1 MEYRPDWLAQVEEE
15 ILEPDRIIIDPHHHF
30 WKQSSWGRYL
40 LDDLWADTGAG
51 HRVEK
56 TVFLECG
63 AEYLEGGAE
72 SLRPVGENQFVE
84 GLAAEAA
91 AGPPGAARVGG
102 IVGNAD
108 LRLGA
113 AAEEVL
119 LAHLAASPERFRGIR
134 NGANWDRDLS
144 GSGDDPRLYLDAT
157 FREGF
162 AKLAPMELS
171 FDAVLFHPQIP
182 QVTDL
187 ARAFP
192 GTTIILNHLG
202 VPIRTGA
209 YTTRLDQVM
218 IEWRAHIDELSSCE
232 NVFIKVGGIG
242 MPVNGFAW
250 HEREMPPGSEE
261 LACAYRPW
269 CLHAIEAF
277 SPQRCMFE
285 SNFPVD
291 KVSSSYVVLWNAF
304 KRIAEG
310 FSGDDKEAL
319 FRGSAKRAYRL

>member
-84 GLAAEAA
+84 GLAAE
-91 AGPPGAARVGG
+91 
-102 IVGNAD
+102 
-108 LRLGA
+108 
-113 AAEEVL
+113 EVL

-192 GTTIILNHLG
+192 GTAIILNHLG

-209 YTTRLDQVM
+209 YINRLDQVM
-218 IEWRAHIDELSSCE
+218 TEWRAHIDELSSCE

-277 SPQRCMFE
+277 GPQRCMFE

-310 FSGDDKEAL
+310 FSEDDKEAL

>member
-15 ILEPDRIIIDPHHHF
+15 ILEPDRCIVDPHHHF
-30 WKQSSWGRYL
+30 WKQSNWGRYL
-40 LDDLWADTGAG
+40 LDDLWTDTSAG

-63 AEYLEGGAE
+63 AEYLEDGAE
-72 SLRPVGENQFVE
+72 PLRPTGETQFVE
-84 GLAAEAA
+84 GFASASAD
-91 AGPPGAARVGG
+91 GPPDAARVSG
-102 IVGNAD
+102 IVGHAD

-113 AAEEVL
+113 AVEEVL
-119 LAHLAASPERFRGIR
+119 LAHLSASPERFRGVR
-134 NGANWDRDLS
+134 HGANWDADIS
-144 GSGDDPRLYLDAT
+144 GTDDDPRLYLDPG

-162 AKLAPMELS
+162 AKLAPLKLS

-182 QVTDL
+182 QVADL

-192 GTTIILNHLG
+192 NTTIILNHLG

-209 YTTRLDQVM
+209 YAAHLDQVM
-218 IEWRAHIDELSSCE
+218 SEWRTHIDELSRCE
-232 NVFIKVGGIG
+232 NVFIKVGGLG

-250 HEREMPPGSEE
+250 HERDVPPGSEE
-261 LACAYRPW
+261 LASAYRPW
-269 CLHAIEAF
+269 CLQAIEAF
-277 SPQRCMFE
+277 GPRRCMFE

-304 KRIAEG
+304 KRIAED
-310 FSGDDKEAL
+310 FSEDDKEAL
-319 FRGSAKRAYRL
+319 CRGSATRAYRL